1 MNTALT
7 WADHRIVDGEGGA
20 VVYGVEDVSLFS
32 LGQEARD
39 VLARWRLVEPL
50 VVENAPEP
58 DRSVLEGFRTARLLI
73 PAGTGRRMPR
83 VEPGTVPLSTLVLEV
98 AQSCNLRCT
107 YCYADGGTYGG
118 PVRLLS
124 PETAR
129 RAARF
134 LVATSGDQEE
144 VTLVLFGGE
153 PLLNLPAIRAAV
165 EEAEARAVDRGKQ
178 VRFSLTTN
186 GTLLSRENVAF
197 LRAHRVSVSVS
208 LDGPPDIHDANRPG
222 PDGRGSYHRAVA
234 GLALLLDDAAGP
246 VAARVTLPP
255 PQWSRV
261 PEVFDHLAGLGV
273 HEVGIAPASPTRPDL
288 LPTPRQED
296 QLLEGF
302 SEMARR
308 FRTAARAGQ
317 VLPFSNLLDLLARI
331 HVGAARVAPCGA
343 GLGYLA
349 ADTEGRLFLCHR
361 LVGDDG
367 FRAGSLD
374 QGVQPGRVRACLDA
388 LAAPRQEACTACWA
402 RSLCRGGCHYD
413 NHQRENVLGLSPG
426 GNCRFIR
433 RWIQLGLEVYGDL
446 QREETRWLLSRL
458 GTRAA
463 C

>member
-7 WADHRIVDGEGGA
+7 WADHRIVDREDGA

-32 LGQEARD
+32 LDREARD

-50 VVENAPEP
+50 VVENTPEP
-58 DRSVLEGFRTARLLI
+58 DRSVLEDFRTARLLV
-73 PAGTGRRMPR
+73 PAGTTSRVPR

-98 AQSCNLRCT
+98 AQACNLRCT

-118 PVRLLS
+118 PTRLLS

-134 LVATSGDQEE
+134 LVDASGDLPE

-165 EEAEARAVDRGKQ
+165 DEAEARATDAGKT

-197 LRAHRVSVSVS
+197 LREHRVSVSVS
-208 LDGPPDIHDANRPG
+208 LDGPPAIHDANRPG
-222 PDGRGSYHRAVA
+222 PDGRGSYSRAVA
-234 GLALLLDDAAGP
+234 GLALLLDGAPGP

-255 PQWSRV
+255 AQWDRV

-273 HEVGIAPASPTRPDL
+273 HEVGIAPASPTTPDL
-288 LPTPRQED
+288 LPTPQQED
-296 QLLEGF
+296 RLLAGF

-308 FRTAARAGQ
+308 FCAAARAGQ

-331 HVGAARVAPCGA
+331 HVGATRVAPCGA

-361 LVGDDG
+361 LVGNDG
-367 FRAGSLD
+367 FHAGD
-374 QGVQPGRVRACLDA
+374 VGQGARPDRIRTCLAA
-388 LAAPRQEACTACWA
+388 LAAPRKETCTACWA

-426 GNCRFIR
+426 GNCGFIR